1 MQINVSHKIVQWINN
16 FLLNRPQWVN
26 TGAPQGCVISP
37 LLFSFYT
44 SDCLCSSPNCHII
57 KYADDT
63 VITGYLKDDPLC
75 YISEVHV
82 AKFVDWCNR
91 NFVTINVKKTKEMIV
106 DFRRNTGAHEPV
118 Y

>member
-1 MQINVSHKIVQWINN
+1 MEILYGSSRAKKQIGDVNSKVKII
-16 FLLNRPQWVN
+16 N

-44 SDCLCSSPNCHII
+44 SDCLCSSPNCSLI

-75 YISEVHV
+75 YISEIE
-82 AKFVDWCNR
+82 KFVDWCDVI
-91 NFVTINVKKTKEMIV
+91 F
-106 DFRRNTGAHEPV
+106 
-118 Y
+118 